1 MSKDLSNRKLK
12 GITRIHSEDTIILN
26 SEEWT
31 IVIPHTHRNATYW
44 SKGAKWDTAT
54 PNDDLFFTMY
64 KKRGDLIII
73 LDKLNGIKYQ
83 LHSEDRLFF
92 NGDNVEVNPLQFFK
106 YRKDLFNIILN
117 HLEIPKKR
125 WDFMEFIFS
134 K

>member
-1 MSKDLSNRKLK
+1 MSKELSKRQLK
-12 GITRIHSEDTIILN
+12 GITRIHSEDTILLN

-31 IVIPHTHRNATYW
+31 VIIPHTHRNAVYW
-44 SKGAKWDTAT
+44 SKGAKWDTTT
-54 PNDDLFFTMY
+54 PNDDLFFNMY

-73 LDKLNGIKYQ
+73 HDKLNGIKYQ
-83 LHSEDRLFF
+83 LHAEDRLFF

-106 YRKDLFNIILN
+106 YRKEVCDSIMN
-117 HLEIPKKR
+117 HLETPKKR